1 MSDDQ
6 VMTPDR
12 PRLPRRIVIGCILAA
27 LSVVI
32 FQMTLLLPVILD
44 SANSGIFHQLLMFT
58 VPAAAGFACIAL
70 SISQIAMGCIDYA
83 RAPRG

>member
-1 MSDDQ
+1 MSEDGI
-6 VMTPDR
+6 TTADR
-12 PRLPRRIVIGCILAA
+12 PRLPRRIVIGCALAA
-27 LSVVI
+27 ASVVI

-44 SANSGIFHQLLMFT
+44 SPNSGIFHQILMFT